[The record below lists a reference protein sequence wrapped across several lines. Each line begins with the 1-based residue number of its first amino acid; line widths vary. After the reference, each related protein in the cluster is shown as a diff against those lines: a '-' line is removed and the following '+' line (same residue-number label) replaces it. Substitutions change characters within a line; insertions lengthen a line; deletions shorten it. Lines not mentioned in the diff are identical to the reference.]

1 MTTTVR
7 AVYSQGVFKPA
18 APVSIAE
25 GTEVELT
32 ISSEAP
38 TANGM
43 AVLAVLRRIAALPPE
58 SPDDGFSGADHDSAL
73 YPDKD
78 R

>member
-1 MTTTVR
+1 MTVR

-32 ISSEAP
+32 ISSGAPAGKP
-38 TANGM
+38 TAIVD
-43 AVLAVLRRIAALPPE
+43 ALRHIANQPPE
-58 SPDDGFSGADHDSAL
+58 GPDDGFSGGDHDSVL
-73 YPDKD
+73 YPPEN